1 MPDEVDDDQAAAL
14 LLQGLTAMALVRD
27 CARIE
32 PGETIVVEAAA
43 GGTGSLSVQ
52 LAKAAGAKVIGLASS
67 EEKRALVER
76 LGADATVDS
85 RSEDLGAAIR
95 EANDGERVDAVL
107 HMSGGEAFDA
117 ELGVLAPLGRMV
129 VFGIASRE
137 QRDVSTAALLRG
149 SKAVIGFWL
158 VHLLARRE
166 LVAPMIG
173 ELLGAVAAGELEVT
187 VGERL
192 SALRG
197 RARAR
202 RPDRPPH
209 HRQAPLWTRAESEP
223 RFKDL
228 GLAPEIQQAIDELG
242 FDEPTPIQEQAI
254 PELLG
259 GHDVI
264 GQAQTGTGKTAA
276 FGLPLLQYLDPDND
290 EVQAVVLTPTRELC
304 IQVTQALRAYAEHLD
319 VEIVAVFGGAPI
331 KSQQAQLRAGAH
343 VVVATVGRM
352 MDLMSRRSLVLTAA
366 RYVVLD
372 EADEMLDLGFIED
385 VEKILRMCPS
395 GRQTA
400 LFSAT
405 MPPPVKRLAES
416 YMYDP
421 TTISITPK
429 TLTVDAIAQAFV
441 EVPAKEKAA
450 RLVELLKTEEPEQA
464 IIFCRT
470 KIGASKLEK
479 TLKDKGL
486 DVKALHGDLSQG
498 VRDGVMIAFKDHRV
512 RLLVATDIAARGLD
526 IEHVTHVIN
535 YDVPASSEVY
545 VHRIGRTGRVGR
557 TGRAITL
564 VTPAQRDEIDRI
576 ERDVKT
582 TIGEWESPEERL
594 EHAPRPRRRERR
606 IPRSPARAEELR
618 SLRRP
623 RGRGD
628 DPRPERGPRT
638 RSRGDRRCGS
648 RQALRQPRRAQRHH
662 GGGPALGAARGR
674 RPARGGD
681 PRRPRPA
688 PLLLRRGRPR
698 VKPSAAVEFL
708 DGTKL
713 KGKEIRLE
721 IAKS

>member
-1 MPDEVDDDQAAAL
+1 MSTDE
-14 LLQGLTAMALVRD
+14 T
-27 CARIE
+27 
-32 PGETIVVEAAA
+32 
-43 GGTGSLSVQ
+43 
-52 LAKAAGAKVIGLASS
+52 
-67 EEKRALVER
+67 
-76 LGADATVDS
+76 
-85 RSEDLGAAIR
+85 
-95 EANDGERVDAVL
+95 
-107 HMSGGEAFDA
+107 GGEK
-117 ELGVLAPLGRMV
+117 
-129 VFGIASRE
+129 IA
-137 QRDVSTAALLRG
+137 
-149 SKAVIGFWL
+149 
-158 VHLLARRE
+158 
-166 LVAPMIG
+166 
-173 ELLGAVAAGELEVT
+173 
-187 VGERL
+187 
-192 SALRG
+192 
-197 RARAR
+197 
-202 RPDRPPH
+202 
-209 HRQAPLWTRAESEP
+209 
-223 RFKDL
+223 FKDL
-228 GLAPEIQQAIDELG
+228 GLAPGIQQAIDELG

-276 FGLPLLQYLDPDND
+276 FGLPLLQYLDPENN

-352 MDLMSRRSLVLTAA
+352 MDLMSRHSLVLTAA

-429 TLTVDAIAQAFV
+429 TLTVDAIAQAFI
-441 EVPAKEKAA
+441 EVPAKDKAN

-470 KIGASKLEK
+470 KIGCSKLER

-498 VRDGVMIAFKDHRV
+498 VRDGVMISFKDHRV

-557 TGRAITL
+557 TGRAITF
-564 VTPAQRDEIDRI
+564 VTPAQRDEIGRI

-582 TIGEWESPEERL
+582 SIGEWESPEERL
-594 EHAPRPRRRERR
+594 EHAPRPRRRERKR
-606 IPRSPARAEELR
+606 EQARPLPDPNEAIEEPAEDEAPEAPEPDAPEAAAPESTEEPQRDEAAEADAEPAASEDSGDADEDATEGRSTKLFVNRGERSGIEEEDLR
-618 SLRRP
+618 W
-623 RGRGD
+623 
-628 DPRPERGPRT
+628 
-638 RSRGDRRCGS
+638 
-648 RQALRQPRRAQRHH
+648 ALRE
-662 GGGPALGAARGR
+662 GAVIPEDAIHEVRVLHR
-674 RPARGGD
+674 FSFVEV
-681 PRRPRPA
+681 A
-688 PLLLRRGRPR
+688 PDQAE
-698 VKPSAAVEFL
+698 KAVEFL

>member
-1 MPDEVDDDQAAAL
+1 
-14 LLQGLTAMALVRD
+14 
-27 CARIE
+27 
-32 PGETIVVEAAA
+32 
-43 GGTGSLSVQ
+43 
-52 LAKAAGAKVIGLASS
+52 VI
-67 EEKRALVER
+67 
-76 LGADATVDS
+76 
-85 RSEDLGAAIR
+85 
-95 EANDGERVDAVL
+95 
-107 HMSGGEAFDA
+107 
-117 ELGVLAPLGRMV
+117 P
-129 VFGIASRE
+129 
-137 QRDVSTAALLRG
+137 
-149 SKAVIGFWL
+149 
-158 VHLLARRE
+158 
-166 LVAPMIG
+166 
-173 ELLGAVAAGELEVT
+173 
-187 VGERL
+187 
-192 SALRG
+192 
-197 RARAR
+197 
-202 RPDRPPH
+202 
-209 HRQAPLWTRAESEP
+209 
-223 RFKDL
+223 FKDL
-228 GLAPEIQQAIDELG
+228 GLAPEIQQALDELG
-242 FDEPTPIQEQAI
+242 YQEPSPIQEKAI
-254 PELLG
+254 PELLA

-276 FGLPLLQYLDPDND
+276 FGLPLLQYIDPSDD

-331 KSQQAQLRAGAH
+331 KSQQAQLRAGAQ

-421 TTISITPK
+421 VMIKITPK

-441 EVPAKEKAA
+441 EVDAKDKAG
-450 RLVELLKTEEPEQA
+450 RLVELLKVEEPEQA

-479 TLKDKGL
+479 MLKDKGL
-486 DVKALHGDLSQG
+486 DVKALHGDMSQG
-498 VRDGVMIAFKDHRV
+498 SRDGVMIAFKDHRV

-557 TGRAITL
+557 TGRAITF
-564 VTPAQRDEIDRI
+564 VTPAQRDEIERI

-582 TIGEWESPEERL
+582 TIGEWESPEERM
-594 EHAPRPRRRERR
+594 EHAPRPRRRERAKAVEEAGEVEAADGEKVEEAGAGKEANGKAVKLFVNR
-606 IPRSPARAEELR
+606 GERSGIDEEDLR
-618 SLRRP
+618 W
-623 RGRGD
+623 
-628 DPRPERGPRT
+628 
-638 RSRGDRRCGS
+638 
-648 RQALRQPRRAQRHH
+648 ALREGAVL
-662 GGGPALGAARGR
+662 PAEAIH
-674 RPARGGD
+674 D
-681 PRRPRPA
+681 I
-688 PLLLRRGRPR
+688 R
-698 VKPSAAVEFL
+698 VLHRFSFVEVDSDQADRTVEFL

>member
-1 MPDEVDDDQAAAL
+1 V
-14 LLQGLTAMALVRD
+14 TAF
-27 CARIE
+27 
-32 PGETIVVEAAA
+32 
-43 GGTGSLSVQ
+43 
-52 LAKAAGAKVIGLASS
+52 K
-67 EEKRALVER
+67 
-76 LGADATVDS
+76 
-85 RSEDLGAAIR
+85 
-95 EANDGERVDAVL
+95 
-107 HMSGGEAFDA
+107 
-117 ELGVLAPLGRMV
+117 ELG
-129 VFGIASRE
+129 
-137 QRDVSTAALLRG
+137 
-149 SKAVIGFWL
+149 
-158 VHLLARRE
+158 
-166 LVAPMIG
+166 
-173 ELLGAVAAGELEVT
+173 
-187 VGERL
+187 L
-192 SALRG
+192 S
-197 RARAR
+197 
-202 RPDRPPH
+202 
-209 HRQAPLWTRAESEP
+209 E
-223 RFKDL
+223 K
-228 GLAPEIQQAIDELG
+228 IQQALDELG
-242 FDEPTPIQEQAI
+242 FEDPTPIQDQAI

-304 IQVTQALRAYAEHLD
+304 IQVTQALRSYAEHLD

-331 KSQQAQLRAGAH
+331 KSQQAQLRSGAH

-366 RYVVLD
+366 RYIVLD

-429 TLTVDAIAQAFV
+429 TLTVDAISQAFV
-441 EVPAKEKAA
+441 EVGAKEKAT
-450 RLVELLKTEEPEQA
+450 RLIELLKTEEPEQA

-470 KIGASKLEK
+470 KIGADRLEK
-479 TLKDKGL
+479 TLKAKGL
-486 DVKALHGDLSQG
+486 DVKALHGDMSQG
-498 VRDGVMIAFKDHRV
+498 SRDGVMIAFKDHRV

-557 TGRAITL
+557 TGRAITF
-564 VTPAQRDEIDRI
+564 VTPAQRDEIARI

-582 TIGEWESPEERL
+582 TIGEWETPEERL

-606 IPRSPARAEELR
+606 EERPDSDGEAAKPVQESKAPKDSGDGKATKLFVNRGERSGITEEDLR
-618 SLRRP
+618 W
-623 RGRGD
+623 
-628 DPRPERGPRT
+628 
-638 RSRGDRRCGS
+638 
-648 RQALRQPRRAQRHH
+648 ALRE
-662 GGGPALGAARGR
+662 GAVLPEEAIHDVHVLHRFSFVHV
-674 RPARGGD
+674 D
-681 PRRPRPA
+681 PEVAERT
-688 PLLLRRGRPR
+688 
-698 VKPSAAVEFL
+698 VEYL
-708 DGTKL
+708 DGTKV

-721 IAKS
+721 VAKS

>member
-1 MPDEVDDDQAAAL
+1 
-14 LLQGLTAMALVRD
+14 
-27 CARIE
+27 
-32 PGETIVVEAAA
+32 VVNV
-43 GGTGSLSVQ
+43 G
-52 LAKAAGAKVIGLASS
+52 
-67 EEKRALVER
+67 
-76 LGADATVDS
+76 
-85 RSEDLGAAIR
+85 
-95 EANDGERVDAVL
+95 
-107 HMSGGEAFDA
+107 
-117 ELGVLAPLGRMV
+117 
-129 VFGIASRE
+129 
-137 QRDVSTAALLRG
+137 
-149 SKAVIGFWL
+149 W
-158 VHLLARRE
+158 VH
-166 LVAPMIG
+166 PMI
-173 ELLGAVAAGELEVT
+173 
-187 VGERL
+187 
-192 SALRG
+192 
-197 RARAR
+197 
-202 RPDRPPH
+202 P
-209 HRQAPLWTRAESEP
+209 
-223 RFKDL
+223 FKDL
-228 GLAPEIQQAIDELG
+228 GLAPEIQQVLDELG
-242 FDEPTPIQEQAI
+242 YEEPTPIQEQAI
-254 PELLG
+254 PELLA

-276 FGLPLLQYLDPDND
+276 FGLPLLQYVDPAVD
-290 EVQAVVLTPTRELC
+290 EVQAFVLTPTRELC

-331 KSQQAQLRAGAH
+331 RSQQSQLRAGAH

-421 TTISITPK
+421 KTIKITPK
-429 TLTVDAIAQAFV
+429 KLTVDAIAQAFV

-486 DVKALHGDLSQG
+486 DVKALHGDMSQG
-498 VRDGVMIAFKDHRV
+498 SRDGVMIAFKDHRV

-564 VTPAQRDEIDRI
+564 VTPAQRDEIERI

-582 TIGEWESPEERL
+582 SIGEWETPEERM
-594 EHAPRPRRRERR
+594 EHAPRPRRRERAKAVPDKDGKTEADD
-606 IPRSPARAEELR
+606 IEVEAERSEAPAPKPADGKGVKLFVNRGERSGIGEEDLR
-618 SLRRP
+618 W
-623 RGRGD
+623 
-628 DPRPERGPRT
+628 
-638 RSRGDRRCGS
+638 
-648 RQALRQPRRAQRHH
+648 ALRE
-662 GGGPALGAARGR
+662 GAVLPDEAIHDVRVLHR
-674 RPARGGD
+674 FSFVEVD
-681 PRRPRPA
+681 PDQADRT
-688 PLLLRRGRPR
+688 
-698 VKPSAAVEFL
+698 VEFL